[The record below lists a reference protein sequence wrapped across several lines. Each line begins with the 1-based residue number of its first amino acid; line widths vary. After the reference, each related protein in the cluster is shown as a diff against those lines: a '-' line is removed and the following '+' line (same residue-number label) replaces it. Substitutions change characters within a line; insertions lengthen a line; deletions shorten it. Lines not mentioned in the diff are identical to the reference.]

1 MASTGETGLFGT
13 NPLGTPSVSGM
24 SQAGTLAIPIP
35 RPWSWRVPARWA
47 ARSLVAFVA
56 FLVVGNLVI
65 QTVSLVARSTMAA
78 GRVDGVDGVDNL
90 RTVDDV
96 VWRGANPTRAGYRA
110 LAAAGVTVVVD
121 LRAEDDAAEHDAFV
135 EGLGMRVVHLPIR
148 DGQTPISDD
157 VDRFLAVVRGSRGNV
172 FVHCGAGVGRTGAMA
187 AAYLMATDQ
196 AGSGSALGKNLAVGP
211 PSLEQIVFAANG
223 GDEPG
228 GIVKALSRT
237 LDGPR
242 RIWHNL

>member
-1 MASTGETGLFGT
+1 
-13 NPLGTPSVSGM
+13 M
-24 SQAGTLAIPIP
+24 SQTVTLAAPVP
-35 RPWSWRVPARWA
+35 RASSWRATGRWA
-47 ARSLVAFVA
+47 ARSLVAFLV

-65 QTVSLVARSTMAA
+65 QGVSLVARSTMAA
-78 GRVDGVDGVDNL
+78 GRVEGIDGVDNL
-90 RTVDDV
+90 RAVDDV

-110 LAAAGVTVVVD
+110 LAGAGVTVVVD

-135 EGLGMRVVHLPIR
+135 EGLGLRVVHLPVR
-148 DGQTPISDD
+148 DGQTPGADD
-157 VDRFLAVVRGSRGNV
+157 VDRFLAVVRQSGGTV

-228 GIVKALSRT
+228 GVVKALSRT